1 MERNL
6 IPMDINFFQMEI
18 PNNIKQVLLS
28 DNIEINPELSLE
40 IWDKLATLP
49 SKPGVYLHK
58 DKSGKIIYVGKAK
71 NLRNRVRSY
80 FQQGRVVD
88 AKTKAMVSHIFTFDY
103 IVVDSEDE
111 AFILEDNLIK
121 QNKPK
126 YNIMLRDDKTFP
138 YIKITNEEFPKIFS
152 TRKKYKDGAKY
163 FGPYTDVYSMKI
175 MIRLIRSLFYVRTC
189 NLKLSEDSIAKNKF
203 RVCLDYHIHKC
214 EGPCVGFVT
223 RYVYNE
229 NIKKAT
235 QILNGKTKELENYL
249 EEKMLHL
256 AEEMKFEEAGDIKDK
271 LLKLKDFSSRQ
282 KMVANDLKDRDIFGI
297 ARLDDFVCT
306 VVFIV
311 REGKIIGRKHFIVK
325 NTLNSANNE
334 VIQKTVENWYLT
346 TDFLPREIFLPDE
359 PEDLELISEWLANR
373 YKQPISI
380 LIPQLGDKRKLV
392 EMANSNAELIL
403 RDHIAAIDNREKV
416 IPQMVQALQRDLHM
430 SHPPLRIEC
439 FDNSHIQGT
448 DLVSSMVVFENG
460 KPKKSD
466 YRKFKNE
473 TVLTNDDFASM
484 KEVVSRRY
492 TRVLAENTP
501 LPDLIVIDGGKGQ
514 LSGAVEVLKE
524 LGIEHNVRIIG
535 LAKRLEEIFL
545 PGHSDSILLPKASSS
560 LRLIQQ
566 IRDEAHRFAITFHR
580 KLRDKRTLQT
590 QLTEIEGIG
599 DKKAEKLLKHFGS
612 VKKIKEATQEQ
623 IAELLNSKDAEK
635 IITYFSEV

>member
-1 MERNL
+1 
-6 IPMDINFFQMEI
+6 MDINFFQMEI
-18 PNNIKQVLLS
+18 PNNIKQALLL
-28 DNIEINPELSLE
+28 DNIDISPDMSSE

-58 DKSGKIIYVGKAK
+58 DKTGKIIYVGKAK
-71 NLRNRVRSY
+71 NLKNRVRSY
-80 FQQGRVVD
+80 FQQGRIVD
-88 AKTKAMVSHIFTFDY
+88 AKTKALIGNIFSFDY

-163 FGPYTDVYSMKI
+163 FGPYTDVGSMK
-175 MIRLIRSLFYVRTC
+175 MLIRIIRALFYVRTC
-189 NLKLSEDSIAKNKF
+189 NLKLTPDSIAKNKF

-214 EGPCVGFVT
+214 EGPCVGFVSKEQ
-223 RYVYNE
+223 YNE
-229 NIKKAT
+229 NIKKAF
-235 QILNGKTKELENYL
+235 QILNGKTKELETLL
-249 EEKMLHL
+249 EEQMLHL
-256 AEEMKFEEAGDIKDK
+256 AEEMKFEEAGVLKDK
-271 LLKLKDFSSRQ
+271 LMKLKDFSSHQ
-282 KMVANDLKDRDIFGI
+282 KIVANDLKDRDIFGI
-297 ARLDDFVCT
+297 SRLDDFVCT

-430 SHPPLRIEC
+430 NHPPLRIEC

-492 TRVLAENTP
+492 RRVLAENTP

-514 LSGAVEVLKE
+514 LSGAVEVLRE
-524 LGIEHNVRIIG
+524 LQIFEKVKIIG
-535 LAKRLEEIFL
+535 LAKRLEEVFL
-545 PGHSDSILLPKASSS
+545 PDNSEGILLPKASSS
-560 LRLIQQ
+560 LRLLQQ

-580 KLRDKRTLQT
+580 KLRDKRTLRT

-599 DKKAEKLLKHFGS
+599 DKKAETLLKHFGS

-623 IAELLNSKDAEK
+623 IAEVLNQKDAER

>member
-1 MERNL
+1 
-6 IPMDINFFQMEI
+6 
-18 PNNIKQVLLS
+18 
-28 DNIEINPELSLE
+28 
-40 IWDKLATLP
+40 
-49 SKPGVYLHK
+49 
-58 DKSGKIIYVGKAK
+58 
-71 NLRNRVRSY
+71 
-80 FQQGRVVD
+80 
-88 AKTKAMVSHIFTFDY
+88 
-103 IVVDSEDE
+103 
-111 AFILEDNLIK
+111 
-121 QNKPK
+121 
-126 YNIMLRDDKTFP
+126 
-138 YIKITNEEFPKIFS
+138 
-152 TRKKYKDGAKY
+152 
-163 FGPYTDVYSMKI
+163 
-175 MIRLIRSLFYVRTC
+175 
-189 NLKLSEDSIAKNKF
+189 
-203 RVCLDYHIHKC
+203 
-214 EGPCVGFVT
+214 
-223 RYVYNE
+223 
-229 NIKKAT
+229 
-235 QILNGKTKELENYL
+235 
-249 EEKMLHL
+249 
-256 AEEMKFEEAGDIKDK
+256 
-271 LLKLKDFSSRQ
+271 
-282 KMVANDLKDRDIFGI
+282 
-297 ARLDDFVCT
+297 
-306 VVFIV
+306 
-311 REGKIIGRKHFIVK
+311 
-325 NTLNSANNE
+325 
-334 VIQKTVENWYLT
+334 
-346 TDFLPREIFLPDE
+346 
-359 PEDLELISEWLANR
+359 
-373 YKQPISI
+373 
-380 LIPQLGDKRKLV
+380 
-392 EMANSNAELIL
+392 
-403 RDHIAAIDNREKV
+403 
-416 IPQMVQALQRDLHM
+416 MVQALQRDLHM

-492 TRVLAENTP
+492 TRVLAENIP